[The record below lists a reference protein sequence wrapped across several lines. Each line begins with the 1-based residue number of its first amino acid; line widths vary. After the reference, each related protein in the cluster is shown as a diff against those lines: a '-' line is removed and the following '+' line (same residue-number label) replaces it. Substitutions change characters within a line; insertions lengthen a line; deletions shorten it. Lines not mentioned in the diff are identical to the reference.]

1 MNNSLK
7 SKVKIWISFLRLA
20 HQSTD
25 PQIQSNL
32 KKSELFYK
40 DWRNYQTV
48 SFEDWWKDHL
58 HLFREKQS
66 VMELS
71 AGDVVDES
79 SFTISFPMI
88 YSPTS
93 ATKIFKDRYT
103 KAFEKKRIDKKKIK
117 KVYGGLFGLKPDD
130 FQVSQFQYYFKFCK
144 EVYLPLMN
152 GEANPKTR
160 AFVEIAQE
168 KFKEKTKKTSSRR
181 IPFTNSS
188 SSYEVLRRLAT
199 RYKTYSH
206 NLMINVSKG
215 EFPGDYEEKSI
226 KNQVDKRKKDYP
238 VRKFSK
244 GVSRSKNEHYKHRES
259 GYDMYAKRTKKNS
272 IT

>member
-7 SKVKIWISFLRLA
+7 SKVKLWVSFLRLA
-20 HQSTD
+20 HQSED

-32 KKSELFYK
+32 NKSKFFYK
-40 DWRNYQTV
+40 EWGIYQTG
-48 SFEDWWKDHL
+48 SFEIWWKDHS

-66 VMELS
+66 VMQLS
-71 AGDVVDES
+71 AGDVVNES

-88 YSPTS
+88 YSPTT

-103 KAFEKKRIDKKKIK
+103 KAFEDQRTDKKKIK
-117 KVYGGLFGLKPDD
+117 KIYGGSFELKPDD
-130 FQVSQFQYYFKFCK
+130 FQVSQFQYYFKFTK
-144 EVYLPLMN
+144 EVYLPLLKSDVN
-152 GEANPKTR
+152 TKTK
-160 AFVEIAQE
+160 AFVEIALE
-168 KFKEKTKKTSSRR
+168 KFKEKTRRTSTRR

-206 NLMINVSKG
+206 NLMFNVSKG
-215 EFPGDYEEKSI
+215 EFPGDYEERSI
-226 KNQVDKRKKDYP
+226 KNQVEKRKKEYP

-244 GVSRSKNEHYKHRES
+244 GVPRSKSETYQKRES
-259 GYDMYAKRTKKNS
+259 GFNMYEKRKN
-272 IT
+272 

>member
-117 KVYGGLFGLKPDD
+117 KVYGGSFELKPDD

-199 RYKTYSH
+199 RYKSYSR

-226 KNQVDKRKKDYP
+226 KNQVEKRKKDYP

-244 GVSRSKNEHYKHRES
+244 GVPRSKNENYKHRES
-259 GYDMYAKRTKKNS
+259 SYDMFATRVKQK
-272 IT
+272 